1 MEFFENSLWASA
13 VHPKISVITPFYNRI
28 EYLSRPFGSMK
39 SQTFTD
45 FEYIIV
51 NDGSSEDADDMVRS
65 FMDEVSFP
73 VLYIKK
79 PNGGVHTARN
89 QGTRLSRGE
98 LIAFLDADDE
108 FMPDAF
114 KKMTEAW
121 DALADKSSFREVVV
135 KEKDEN
141 GNPVNHFIA
150 LNRADIFKQNLFPEP
165 EGVKFVDEGIMW
177 HRLSSY
183 KSLLLDEVLFIYH
196 RNDVSE
202 SITQP
207 RGKITI
213 QNCIDKLWNFKY
225 EFENR
230 KQLGYSS
237 LQSLKNLFYFLS
249 FRDILK
255 LKGAYPDYS
264 WAAWNASS
272 EAFLGVML
280 KPLTFVSAKYYIK
293 KRM

>member
-1 MEFFENSLWASA
+1 M
-13 VHPKISVITPFYNRI
+13 
-28 EYLSRPFGSMK
+28 
-39 SQTFTD
+39 
-45 FEYIIV
+45 
-51 NDGSSEDADDMVRS
+51 
-65 FMDEVSFP
+65 
-73 VLYIKK
+73 
-79 PNGGVHTARN
+79 HTARN
-89 QGTRLSRGE
+89 QGVKLSRGE
-98 LIAFLDADDE
+98 MIAFLDSDDE
-108 FMPDAF
+108 FTPDAF
-114 KKMTEAW
+114 EKMLAAW
-121 DALADKSSFREVVV
+121 DSIPDKRNYREVVAREMD
-135 KEKDEN
+135 EK
-141 GNPVNHFIA
+141 GNYINSYIA
-150 LNRADIFKQNLFPEP
+150 LNRADIFKNNLFPEP
-165 EGVKFVDEGIMW
+165 EGVKFVNESIKW
-177 HRLSSY
+177 RQLARY
-183 KSLLLDEVLFIYH
+183 KSFMLDEVLYVYH